1 MTRESCNHEHDNLP
15 SQSFDVCLSLQWF
28 FDAQNATT
36 MYPIGWDARSS
47 GNFPFMPGREQ
58 DPMRVRNRRDVVFQK
73 LSNGF

>member
-1 MTRESCNHEHDNLP
+1 
-15 SQSFDVCLSLQWF
+15 
-28 FDAQNATT
+28 